1 GNLKKV
7 SNTMWLLTP
16 VNVTVNIEEL
26 RNAGTTTGVADS
38 NFDFDI
44 KR

>member
-1 GNLKKV
+1 
-7 SNTMWLLTP
+7 TMWLLTP

-26 RNAGTTTGVADS
+26 RNANAGTTTGAADS